1 MRHLD
6 VLIAA
11 PSDPAGLPAWGD
23 YHFARGLQAALQR
36 AGVRSRLLFRDTY
49 EAAPPPAGGGD
60 LLVIRGKFAPALR
73 WLERAGYGTRLLWQ
87 ISWPLDPTPEEW
99 QSYDRIAVASP
110 QDLPRIARL
119 SGRPCLLLLQ
129 ATAFAPHR
137 QQQPDL
143 SGQLLFVGSTRG
155 QVRPIV
161 ADFAAAALPLQLI
174 GQGWE
179 SVGLRPV
186 APGIPNA
193 CLPALYS
200 GALAVLNDHH
210 SAMAAYGYLNNR
222 CFDVLACGVPLITDV
237 APGCPA
243 ELAAAVIC
251 HRPGTDTP
259 QRSLERALAL
269 QEQRQLLMAVARQ
282 TRRHHSFEARVSQLL
297 AAAGTDAGTP

>member
-49 EAAPPPAGGGD
+49 EAAPPPPGGGD
-60 LLVIRGKFAPALR
+60 LLVIRGKFAPSLS
-73 WLERAGYGTRLLWQ
+73 WLGQAGYSRRLLWQ

-99 QSYDRIAVASP
+99 QSYDRIAVASA

-129 ATAFAPHR
+129 ATAFASLRRPSGR
-137 QQQPDL
+137 
-143 SGQLLFVGSTRG
+143 SAGQLLFVGSTRG
-155 QVRPIV
+155 LLRPIV
-161 ADFAAAALPLQLI
+161 ADFAKAHLPLQLI

-179 SVGLRPV
+179 SYGLSAA
-186 APGIPNA
+186 APSMANA
-193 CLPALYS
+193 ALPELYS

-237 APGCPA
+237 APGCPV
-243 ELAAAVIC
+243 ELAAAVIR
-251 HRPGTDTP
+251 HRPGTDPP

-269 QEQRQLLMAVARQ
+269 QEQPELLMAVARQ
-282 TRRHHSFEARVSQLL
+282 TRRHHSFEARVAQLL
-297 AAAGTDAGTP
+297 AAPCAGGGTP